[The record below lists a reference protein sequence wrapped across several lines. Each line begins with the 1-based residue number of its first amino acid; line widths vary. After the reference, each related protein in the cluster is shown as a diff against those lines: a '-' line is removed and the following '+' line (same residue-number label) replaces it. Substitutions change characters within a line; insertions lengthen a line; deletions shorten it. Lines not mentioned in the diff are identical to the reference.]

1 MQAFRE
7 SLLGEREDEFDTNF
21 WAKSISEI
29 DMKCFM
35 CPNIFE
41 SWYDIFYTYSI
52 FFGLCP
58 MLVKVFENFELATF
72 QRRHSLPT
80 LSMN

>member
-1 MQAFRE
+1 
-7 SLLGEREDEFDTNF
+7 
-21 WAKSISEI
+21 
-29 DMKCFM
+29 MKCFM